1 MSNETKKYELVKSES
16 IVHNGRTLY
25 RIRALREFTISRGV
39 AIKVGDIGGFVESEN
54 NLSQEDICWIF
65 DDAKVYEN
73 AKICGDAKICC
84 DAKVFGN
91 AKVWGDAFV
100 LDDAEVWG
108 NAKICDKA
116 EVYDEAEVCGDA
128 YIGGEVQIY
137 GNAKICDKARIFGKA
152 AIFENAEISDYS
164 QVYENAIVSDTAWV
178 FGNAKIY
185 GNAKIC
191 EKAQIYGNAKVKGD
205 ACICGSSLVCNV
217 AEIGKNKKI
226 KNGKYIFKS
235 LNVDETLSKIEPIC
249 YKISFAVRVIELKLP
264 IEQGYIESLIS
275 QFAEYNKL
283 ADSFCGQIYLSPKEK
298 EILAMLSQCKED
310 VKILKKV
317 VLKMKVKKGEKIKYE
332 F

>member
-1 MSNETKKYELVKSES
+1 MSTKKYEIVKSES
-16 IVHNGRTLY
+16 IVHKGRTLY
-25 RIRALREFTISRGV
+25 RIKALKTFCV
-39 AIKVGDIGGFVESEN
+39 ACTAMSIVVKKGELGGFVESEN
-54 NLSQEDICWIF
+54 NLSQEGTCWIF

-191 EKAQIYGNAKVKGD
+191 EKAQIYGNAEVKGD

-264 IEQGYIESLIS
+264 IEQGYIESLVS

-283 ADSFCGQIYLSPKEK
+283 ADSFCGTYLSPKEK
-298 EILAMLSQCKED
+298 EILAMLSQCKKD
-310 VKILKKV
+310 IKILKSE
-317 VLKMKVKKGEKIKYE
+317 VKRRRL
-332 F
+332 

>member
-116 EVYDEAEVCGDA
+116 
-128 YIGGEVQIY
+128 
-137 GNAKICDKARIFGKA
+137 RIFGKA

-191 EKAQIYGNAKVKGD
+191 EKAQIYGNAEVKGD

-264 IEQGYIESLIS
+264 IEQGYIESLVS

-283 ADSFCGQIYLSPKEK
+283 ADSFCGTYLSPKEK

-310 VKILKKV
+310 VKILKS
-317 VLKMKVKKGEKIKYE
+317 KVKKGELL
-332 F
+332 

>member
-116 EVYDEAEVCGDA
+116 
-128 YIGGEVQIY
+128 
-137 GNAKICDKARIFGKA
+137 RIFGKA

-191 EKAQIYGNAKVKGD
+191 EKAQIYGNAEVKGD

-264 IEQGYIESLIS
+264 VEQGYIESLVS
-275 QFAEYNKL
+275 QFAEYNEL
-283 ADSFCGQIYLSPKEK
+283 ADSLCGRTYLFPKEK

-317 VLKMKVKKGEKIKYE
+317 K
-332 F
+332 

>member
-116 EVYDEAEVCGDA
+116 
-128 YIGGEVQIY
+128 
-137 GNAKICDKARIFGKA
+137 RIFGKA

-191 EKAQIYGNAKVKGD
+191 EKAQIYGNAEVKGD

-264 IEQGYIESLIS
+264 VEQGYIESLVS
-275 QFAEYNKL
+275 QFAEYNEL
-283 ADSFCGQIYLSPKEK
+283 ADSFRGRTYLSPKEK
-298 EILAMLSQCKED
+298 EILAMLSQCKKD
-310 VKILKKV
+310 IKILKKA
-317 VLKMKVKKGEKIKYE
+317 K
-332 F
+332 

>member
-108 NAKICDKA
+108 NAK
-116 EVYDEAEVCGDA
+116 V
-128 YIGGEVQIY
+128 
-137 GNAKICDKARIFGKA
+137 CDKARIFGKA

-178 FGNAKIY
+178 FCNAKIY

-191 EKAQIYGNAKVKGD
+191 EKAQIYGNAEVKGD

-264 IEQGYIESLIS
+264 IEQGYIESLVS
-275 QFAEYNKL
+275 QFAEYDKL
-283 ADSFCGQIYLSPKEK
+283 ADSFCGRTYLSPKEK

-310 VKILKKV
+310 VKILKK
-317 VLKMKVKKGEKIKYE
+317 
-332 F
+332 

>member
-73 AKICGDAKICC
+73 AK
-84 DAKVFGN
+84 
-91 AKVWGDAFV
+91 V
-100 LDDAEVWG
+100 LDDAVIYKHAEIFGYAVIRK
-108 NAKICDKA
+108 NAQVDDNAHICGAA
-116 EVYDEAEVCGDA
+116 EV
-128 YIGGEVQIY
+128 
-137 GNAKICDKARIFGKA
+137 FH
-152 AIFENAEISDYS
+152 
-164 QVYENAIVSDTAWV
+164 
-178 FGNAKIY
+178 NAKIY
-185 GNAKIC
+185 GNAVVTG
-191 EKAQIYGNAKVKGD
+191 KAQIYNNAQIHGFAVVCGKAKIRNYAQIYD
-205 ACICGSSLVCNV
+205 SACVSDEAEICGSSLVCNV

-249 YKISFAVRVIELKLP
+249 HKISFAVRVIELKLP

-283 ADSFCGQIYLSPKEK
+283 ADSFCGRTYLSPKEK
-298 EILAMLSQCKED
+298 EILAMLSQCKKD
-310 VKILKKV
+310 IKILKKA
-317 VLKMKVKKGEKIKYE
+317 K
-332 F
+332 

>member
-1 MSNETKKYELVKSES
+1 MSNEAKKYELVKSES

-137 GNAKICDKARIFGKA
+137 GNAKI
-152 AIFENAEISDYS
+152 
-164 QVYENAIVSDTAWV
+164 
-178 FGNAKIY
+178 Y
-185 GNAKIC
+185 GNAVVTG
-191 EKAQIYGNAKVKGD
+191 KAQIYNNAQVHGFAVVCGKAKIRNYAQIYD
-205 ACICGSSLVCNV
+205 SACVSDEAEVCGSSLVCNV

-235 LNVDETLSKIEPIC
+235 LNVDETLSEIEPIC
-249 YKISFAVRVIELKLP
+249 HKISFAVRVIELKLP
-264 IEQGYIESLIS
+264 IEQGYIESLVS
-275 QFAEYNKL
+275 QFAEYNEL
-283 ADSFCGQIYLSPKEK
+283 ADSFYGRTYLSPKEK
-298 EILAMLSQCKED
+298 EILAMLSQCKKD

-317 VLKMKVKKGEKIKYE
+317 K
-332 F
+332 

>member
-116 EVYDEAEVCGDA
+116 
-128 YIGGEVQIY
+128 
-137 GNAKICDKARIFGKA
+137 RIFGKA

-191 EKAQIYGNAKVKGD
+191 EKAQIYGNAEVKGD

-235 LNVDETLSKIEPIC
+235 LNVDETLSEIEPIC

-264 IEQGYIESLIS
+264 IEQGYIESLVS

-283 ADSFCGQIYLSPKEK
+283 ADSFYGRTYLSPKEK
-298 EILAMLSQCKED
+298 EILAMLSQCKKD
-310 VKILKKV
+310 VKILKKQS
-317 VLKMKVKKGEKIKYE
+317 KKGELL
-332 F
+332 

>member
-73 AKICGDAKICC
+73 AKIC
-84 DAKVFGN
+84 
-91 AKVWGDAFV
+91 
-100 LDDAEVWG
+100 
-108 NAKICDKA
+108 
-116 EVYDEAEVCGDA
+116 
-128 YIGGEVQIY
+128 
-137 GNAKICDKARIFGKA
+137 DKARIFGKA

-191 EKAQIYGNAKVKGD
+191 EKAQIYGNAEVKGD

-226 KNGKYIFKS
+226 KNGIYIFKS

-249 YKISFAVRVIELKLP
+249 YKISFAVRVIKLKLP
-264 IEQGYIESLIS
+264 VEQGYIESLVS
-275 QFAEYNKL
+275 QFAEYNEL
-283 ADSFCGQIYLSPKEK
+283 ADSFRGRTYLSPKEK
-298 EILAMLSQCKED
+298 EILAMLSQCKKD
-310 VKILKKV
+310 IKILKKA
-317 VLKMKVKKGEKIKYE
+317 K
-332 F
+332 

>member
-91 AKVWGDAFV
+91 AKICGD
-100 LDDAEVWG
+100 
-108 NAKICDKA
+108 AKIC
-116 EVYDEAEVCGDA
+116 CDA
-128 YIGGEVQIY
+128 
-137 GNAKICDKARIFGKA
+137 KIFGKA

-191 EKAQIYGNAKVKGD
+191 EKAQIYGNAEVKGD

-235 LNVDETLSKIEPIC
+235 LNVDETLSEIEPIC
-249 YKISFAVRVIELKLP
+249 HKISFAVRVIELKLP
-264 IEQGYIESLIS
+264 IEQGYIESLVS
-275 QFAEYNKL
+275 QFAEYNEL
-283 ADSFCGQIYLSPKEK
+283 ADSFRGRTYYLSPKEK
-298 EILAMLSQCKED
+298 EILAMLSQCKKD
-310 VKILKKV
+310 VKILKKWC
-317 VLKMKVKKGEKIKYE
+317 
-332 F
+332 

>member
-73 AKICGDAKICC
+73 A
-84 DAKVFGN
+84 
-91 AKVWGDAFV
+91 
-100 LDDAEVWG
+100 
-108 NAKICDKA
+108 
-116 EVYDEAEVCGDA
+116 
-128 YIGGEVQIY
+128 
-137 GNAKICDKARIFGKA
+137 
-152 AIFENAEISDYS
+152 
-164 QVYENAIVSDTAWV
+164 IVSDTAWV

-191 EKAQIYGNAKVKGD
+191 EKAQIYGNAEVKGD

-264 IEQGYIESLIS
+264 IEQGYIESLVS
-275 QFAEYNKL
+275 QFAEYNEL
-283 ADSFCGQIYLSPKEK
+283 ADSLCGRTYLFPKEK

-317 VLKMKVKKGEKIKYE
+317 K
-332 F
+332 

>member
-73 AKICGDAKICC
+73 A
-84 DAKVFGN
+84 
-91 AKVWGDAFV
+91 
-100 LDDAEVWG
+100 
-108 NAKICDKA
+108 
-116 EVYDEAEVCGDA
+116 
-128 YIGGEVQIY
+128 
-137 GNAKICDKARIFGKA
+137 
-152 AIFENAEISDYS
+152 
-164 QVYENAIVSDTAWV
+164 IVSDTAWV

-191 EKAQIYGNAKVKGD
+191 EKAQIYGNAEVKGD

-249 YKISFAVRVIELKLP
+249 HKISFAVRVIELKLP

-283 ADSFCGQIYLSPKEK
+283 ADSFCGRTYLSPKEK
-298 EILAMLSQCKED
+298 EILAMLSQCKKD
-310 VKILKKV
+310 IKILKKA
-317 VLKMKVKKGEKIKYE
+317 K
-332 F
+332 

>member
-73 AKICGDAKICC
+73 A
-84 DAKVFGN
+84 
-91 AKVWGDAFV
+91 
-100 LDDAEVWG
+100 
-108 NAKICDKA
+108 
-116 EVYDEAEVCGDA
+116 
-128 YIGGEVQIY
+128 
-137 GNAKICDKARIFGKA
+137 
-152 AIFENAEISDYS
+152 
-164 QVYENAIVSDTAWV
+164 IVSDTAWV

-191 EKAQIYGNAKVKGD
+191 EKAQIYGNAEVKGD

-264 IEQGYIESLIS
+264 VEQGYIESLVS
-275 QFAEYNKL
+275 QFAEYNEL
-283 ADSFCGQIYLSPKEK
+283 ADSFRGRTYLSPKEK
-298 EILAMLSQCKED
+298 EILAMLSQCKKD
-310 VKILKKV
+310 IKILKKA
-317 VLKMKVKKGEKIKYE
+317 K
-332 F
+332 

>member
-73 AKICGDAKICC
+73 A
-84 DAKVFGN
+84 
-91 AKVWGDAFV
+91 
-100 LDDAEVWG
+100 
-108 NAKICDKA
+108 
-116 EVYDEAEVCGDA
+116 
-128 YIGGEVQIY
+128 
-137 GNAKICDKARIFGKA
+137 
-152 AIFENAEISDYS
+152 
-164 QVYENAIVSDTAWV
+164 IVSDTAWV

-191 EKAQIYGNAKVKGD
+191 EKAQIYGNAEVKGD

-264 IEQGYIESLIS
+264 VEQGYIESLVS
-275 QFAEYNKL
+275 QFAEYNEL
-283 ADSFCGQIYLSPKEK
+283 ADSFRGRTYLSPKEK
-298 EILAMLSQCKED
+298 EILAMLSQCKKD
-310 VKILKKV
+310 IKILKKV
-317 VLKMKVKKGEKIKYE
+317 K
-332 F
+332 

>member
-1 MSNETKKYELVKSES
+1 MSTKKYKIVKSKS
-16 IVHNGRTLY
+16 IVYNGRTLY
-25 RIRALREFTISRGV
+25 RIRALRDFNTVTGETVF
-39 AIKVGDIGGFVESEN
+39 KGDLGGFIETEN
-54 NLSQEDICWIF
+54 NLSQEGYCWIF
-65 DDAKVYEN
+65 NNAKVYDDARVSED
-73 AKICGDAKICC
+73 AKICGGAEIFDSAE
-84 DAKVFGN
+84 VFCNAEISGKTQIFYGAHVCGN
-91 AKVWGDAFV
+91 AK
-100 LDDAEVWG
+100 
-108 NAKICDKA
+108 
-116 EVYDEAEVCGDA
+116 VYDEAEVCGDA

-191 EKAQIYGNAKVKGD
+191 EKAQIYGNAEVKGD

-235 LNVDETLSKIEPIC
+235 LNVDETLSEIEPIC

-264 IEQGYIESLIS
+264 VEQGYIESLVS
-275 QFAEYNKL
+275 QFAEYNEL
-283 ADSFCGQIYLSPKEK
+283 ADSFCGRTYLSPKEK
-298 EILAMLSQCKED
+298 KIFAMLSQCKED

-317 VLKMKVKKGEKIKYE
+317 K
-332 F
+332 

>member
-116 EVYDEAEVCGDA
+116 EVYGEAEVCGDA

-137 GNAKICDKARIFGKA
+137 GNAKICGA
-152 AIFENAEISDYS
+152 AE
-164 QVYENAIVSDTAWV
+164 V
-178 FGNAKIY
+178 FHNAKIY
-185 GNAKIC
+185 GNAVVTG
-191 EKAQIYGNAKVKGD
+191 KAQIYNNAQIHGFAVVCGKAKIRNYAQIYD
-205 ACICGSSLVCNV
+205 SACVSDEAEVCGSSLVCNV

-264 IEQGYIESLIS
+264 IEQGYIESLVS
-275 QFAEYNKL
+275 QFAEYNEL
-283 ADSFCGQIYLSPKEK
+283 ADSFRGRTYLSPKEK
-298 EILAMLSQCKED
+298 EILAMLSQCKKD
-310 VKILKKV
+310 IKILKKA
-317 VLKMKVKKGEKIKYE
+317 K
-332 F
+332 

>member
-73 AKICGDAKICC
+73 A
-84 DAKVFGN
+84 
-91 AKVWGDAFV
+91 
-100 LDDAEVWG
+100 
-108 NAKICDKA
+108 
-116 EVYDEAEVCGDA
+116 
-128 YIGGEVQIY
+128 
-137 GNAKICDKARIFGKA
+137 
-152 AIFENAEISDYS
+152 
-164 QVYENAIVSDTAWV
+164 IVSDTAWV

-191 EKAQIYGNAKVKGD
+191 EKAQIYGNAEVKGD

-264 IEQGYIESLIS
+264 VEQGYIESLVS
-275 QFAEYNKL
+275 QFAEYNEL
-283 ADSFCGQIYLSPKEK
+283 ADSFRGRTYLSPKEK
-298 EILAMLSQCKED
+298 EILAMLSQCKKD

-317 VLKMKVKKGEKIKYE
+317 K
-332 F
+332 

>member
-1 MSNETKKYELVKSES
+1 MSNEAKKYELVKSES

-137 GNAKICDKARIFGKA
+137 GNAKIC
-152 AIFENAEISDYS
+152 
-164 QVYENAIVSDTAWV
+164 
-178 FGNAKIY
+178 
-185 GNAKIC
+185 
-191 EKAQIYGNAKVKGD
+191 EKAQIYGNAEVKGD

-235 LNVDETLSKIEPIC
+235 LNVDETLSEIEPIC
-249 YKISFAVRVIELKLP
+249 HKISFAVRVIELKLP
-264 IEQGYIESLIS
+264 IEQGYIESLVS
-275 QFAEYNKL
+275 QFAEYNEL
-283 ADSFCGQIYLSPKEK
+283 ADSFYGRTYLSPKEK
-298 EILAMLSQCKED
+298 EILAMLSQCKKD

-317 VLKMKVKKGEKIKYE
+317 K
-332 F
+332 

>member
-1 MSNETKKYELVKSES
+1 MSNEAKKYELVKSES

-116 EVYDEAEVCGDA
+116 
-128 YIGGEVQIY
+128 
-137 GNAKICDKARIFGKA
+137 RIFGKA

-191 EKAQIYGNAKVKGD
+191 EKAQIYGNAEVKGD

-235 LNVDETLSKIEPIC
+235 LNVDETLSEIEPIC
-249 YKISFAVRVIELKLP
+249 HKISFAVRVIELKLP
-264 IEQGYIESLIS
+264 IEQGYIESLVS
-275 QFAEYNKL
+275 QFAEYNEL
-283 ADSFCGQIYLSPKEK
+283 ADSFYGRTYLSPKEK

-317 VLKMKVKKGEKIKYE
+317 K
-332 F
+332 

>member
-1 MSNETKKYELVKSES
+1 MSTKKYKIVKSKS
-16 IVHNGRTLY
+16 IVYNGRTLY
-25 RIRALREFTISRGV
+25 RIRALREVTISRGV

-73 AKICGDAKICC
+73 A
-84 DAKVFGN
+84 
-91 AKVWGDAFV
+91 
-100 LDDAEVWG
+100 
-108 NAKICDKA
+108 
-116 EVYDEAEVCGDA
+116 
-128 YIGGEVQIY
+128 
-137 GNAKICDKARIFGKA
+137 
-152 AIFENAEISDYS
+152 
-164 QVYENAIVSDTAWV
+164 IVSDTAWV

-191 EKAQIYGNAKVKGD
+191 EKAQIYGNAEVKGD

-249 YKISFAVRVIELKLP
+249 HKISFAVRVIELKLP

-283 ADSFCGQIYLSPKEK
+283 ADSFCGRTHLSPKEK
-298 EILAMLSQCKED
+298 EILAMLSQCKKD
-310 VKILKKV
+310 IKILKKA
-317 VLKMKVKKGEKIKYE
+317 K
-332 F
+332 